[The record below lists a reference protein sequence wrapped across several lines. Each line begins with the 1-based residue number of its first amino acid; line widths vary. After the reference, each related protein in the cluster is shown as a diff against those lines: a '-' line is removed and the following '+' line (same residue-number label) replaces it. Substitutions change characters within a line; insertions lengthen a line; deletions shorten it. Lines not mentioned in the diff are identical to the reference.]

1 MATSVDILIVLVI
14 VLIVVFVWR
23 GPTMLPRIGEA
34 LGRTVKGVRENLPGA
49 RGNGPDGGAGSGGGE
64 PPRA

>member
-1 MATSVDILIVLVI
+1 MAANVDLLIILVI

-49 RGNGPDGGAGSGGGE
+49 RDDRPDGDAGSGGE
-64 PPRA
+64 PPRT